1 MNPFGS
7 YRALL
12 GNALSAL
19 ASAIEIYNKPRIQ
32 YREECTVILLVNAW
46 ELLLKAIL
54 SKERVRIFYPKRRN
68 QPYRTYSLS
77 DALNRATP
85 FFPAAADFDAT
96 AKNLELLVEYR
107 DNAVHFYNQPGFG
120 VLIYAL
126 AQTAIT
132 NFRDLVKA
140 VFAKDLSAEVNL
152 SLLPLALGTPLDPIE
167 FVKAR
172 QADATTPRSV
182 RQFTARLRDLVADL
196 ETNGRDTGRLFTVF
210 RTQLVS
216 TKKIGQADFTVGVQA
231 GAGAGP
237 PILVQRAI
245 DPNRTHPY
253 RESDIITRAGHP
265 GGLGIVIG
273 ETPLTQFPFRAV
285 GYHLK
290 AKEDPKYCWAD
301 RTGAVTRYSDSY
313 VERLRALQP
322 EELSSAIRAYRRRVE
337 KRQELGCPPTEKLD
351 SLLPQ
356 IGAGSPH
363 A

>member
-12 GNALSAL
+12 GNSLAALSA
-19 ASAIEIYNKPRIQ
+19 AIEVYNKPRIQ
-32 YREECTVILLVNAW
+32 YRDECTVILIVNAW

-54 SKERVRIFYPKRRN
+54 SKHRVRIFYPKRRN
-68 QPYRTYSLS
+68 EPYRTYSLS

-85 FFPAAADFDAT
+85 LFPAAVDFDAT

-107 DNAVHFYNQPGFG
+107 DNAVHFYNETGFG

-132 NFRDLVKA
+132 NFRDLVNA
-140 VFAKDLSAEVNL
+140 VFDKDLSHEVNL

-167 FVKAR
+167 FVRAR
-172 QADATTPRSV
+172 QADARTSRSV
-182 RQFTARLRDLVADL
+182 KQFTARLRDLVVDL
-196 ETNGRDTGRLFTVF
+196 ETKGRDTGRLFTVF
-210 RTQLVS
+210 HAKLVS
-216 TKKIGQADFTVGVQA
+216 TKKIAQADLTVGVQA

-237 PILVQRAI
+237 PVLVERAV

-265 GGLGIVIG
+265 GGLDIAIAG
-273 ETPLTQFPFRAV
+273 TPLTQFPFRAI
-285 GYHLK
+285 GYYLK

-301 RTGAVTRYSDSY
+301 QTGAVTRYSDSY
-313 VERLRALQP
+313 VERLRSLSP
-322 EELSSAIRAYRRRVE
+322 EELTAALRAYRRRGE
-337 KRQELGCPPTEKLD
+337 RRQ
-351 SLLPQ
+351 
-356 IGAGSPH
+356 
-363 A
+363 